1 MGCVLVEQRLP
12 AHPAL
17 FACLYSPNKL
27 DTLIETLFG
36 TTSFITIITLNCST
50 KKTTKQKIDYVLHNL
65 LVIQLHL
72 GRD

>member
-1 MGCVLVEQRLP
+1 VCVLVKQRLL

-36 TTSFITIITLNCST
+36 TTSFITMWTIPIQELEKNNRMKFEKANC
-50 KKTTKQKIDYVLHNL
+50 L
-65 LVIQLHL
+65 
-72 GRD
+72 